1 MGIYVTIRKTLSL
14 PTDYESLI
22 KKAVLANFNGETI
35 DYSRVKMAQVLYASR
50 FYKSVIQTGVND
62 FVGVELQYP
71 VGGSRVDSIEIPAD
85 EIPVLSEETRPVI
98 ALDA

>member
-1 MGIYVTIRKTLSL
+1 M
-14 PTDYESLI
+14 
-22 KKAVLANFNGETI
+22 LANFNGETI

-71 VGGSRVDSIEIPAD
+71 AGGSRVDSIEIPAD
-85 EIPVLSEETRPVI
+85 EIPVLSEDNITVV
-98 ALDA
+98 ALES